1 MRRARRL
8 DTSTDVG
15 PGGTLAPAVGGMAMH
30 APTTAASRLTGIEG
44 LRAVAAGS
52 IVLYHVWLY
61 GSPSGPVDAGYLS
74 RFALPHLPVGVTLFF
89 ALSGYLLY
97 RPIVSS
103 LLANGQVPDVRNYLR
118 NRALRILPAY
128 WVILVAVAVVL
139 PAALV
144 RRSPSELDL
153 DRAVDRP
160 DILVTNALLLHN
172 YVPATLDTGIG
183 PAWSLAVEVV
193 FYLSLPA
200 LALLARYF
208 FRRARSSQ
216 GQLLALLAA
225 PAALLLLGAAGKAA
239 TAWLVPPGDLPG
251 HAILARSFVSFAD
264 LFAPGMALAVLHVL
278 VTRGHVRLPRRW
290 PLIAGGTLLVDVALV
305 VVLTDRGILWDW
317 GVANPYQRLTAL
329 ACALLVALVVLPR
342 SGPGRS
348 SRLVRILSSRPL
360 FLAGLASY
368 SLFLWHEP
376 ITRLLAEQGLTFA
389 GRGGFAVNIAVV
401 AVISGGLAAT
411 TYRFVERPALAR
423 KAGGAVA
430 ARQATLTEGD
440 GSMSHAS
447 VPSRTRP
454 RRLGGEHAG
463 NGQRRS
469 AGRSVS

>member
-1 MRRARRL
+1 
-8 DTSTDVG
+8 
-15 PGGTLAPAVGGMAMH
+15 
-30 APTTAASRLTGIEG
+30 LTGIEG

-52 IVLYHVWLY
+52 IVVYHVWLY
-61 GSPSGPVDAGYLS
+61 SSPSGPVDAGYLS

-97 RPIVSS
+97 RPVVGS

-144 RRSPSELDL
+144 RRSSELDL
-153 DRAVDRP
+153 DRVVGRP
-160 DILVTNALLLHN
+160 DILVNNALLVQN

-183 PAWSLAVEVV
+183 PAWSLAVEVA

-200 LALLARYF
+200 LALLARFF
-208 FRRARSSQ
+208 FRRARSFPRQ
-216 GQLLALLAA
+216 WLALLAA
-225 PAALLLLGAAGKAA
+225 PAALLLLGATGKAA

-251 HAILARSFVSFAD
+251 HAILARSFLSHAD

-278 VTRGHVRLPRRW
+278 VTRGQVRLPQRW
-290 PLIAGGTLLVDVALV
+290 PLIVGGTLLLNLALV

-342 SGPGRS
+342 SGPGRP
-348 SRLVRILSSRPL
+348 SRLVRILNSRPL
-360 FLAGLASY
+360 FLTGLASY

-376 ITRLLAEQGLTFA
+376 ITRLLAEQGLTFV
-389 GRGGFAVNIAVV
+389 GRGGFAANIAVV
-401 AVISGGLAAT
+401 ALIGGGLAGA

-423 KAGGAVA
+423 KVGGATA
-430 ARQATLTEGD
+430 ARQAPYTAG
-440 GSMSHAS
+440 GHIVSQAS
-447 VPSRTRP
+447 ATTQTRP
-454 RRLGGEHAG
+454 SSLVGRHAG
-463 NGQRRS
+463 NETRRGGRRS
-469 AGRSVS
+469 AAIGSRGEGG

>member
-1 MRRARRL
+1 
-8 DTSTDVG
+8 
-15 PGGTLAPAVGGMAMH
+15 MH
-30 APTTAASRLTGIEG
+30 GPTTVVGRLTGIEG

-52 IVLYHVWLY
+52 IVVYHVWLY
-61 GSPSGPVDAGYLS
+61 SSSSGPVDVGYLS

-97 RPIVSS
+97 RPVVSS

-144 RRSPSELDL
+144 RRSSSELDL
-153 DRAVDRP
+153 DRVVGRP
-160 DILVTNALLLHN
+160 DILVNNALLVQN

-183 PAWSLAVEVV
+183 PTWSLAVEIA

-208 FRRARSSQ
+208 FRRARSLPRQ
-216 GQLLALLAA
+216 WLALLAA

-251 HAILARSFVSFAD
+251 HAILARSFLSHAD
-264 LFAPGMALAVLHVL
+264 LFAPGMALALLHVL
-278 VTRGHVRLPRRW
+278 VTRGQVRLPQRW
-290 PLIAGGTLLVDVALV
+290 PLIVGGTLLVDVALV

-342 SGPGRS
+342 SGPGRP
-348 SRLVRILSSRPL
+348 SRLVRILNSRPL
-360 FLAGLASY
+360 FLTGLASY

-376 ITRLLAEQGLTFA
+376 ITRLLAEQGLTFV
-389 GRGGFAVNIAVV
+389 GRGGFAANIAVV
-401 AVISGGLAAT
+401 ALISGGLAAA

-423 KAGGAVA
+423 KVGGATA
-430 ARQATLTEGD
+430 ARQATHAGRDQTEA
-440 GSMSHAS
+440 HAS
-447 VPSRTRP
+447 ATSPTRP
-454 RRLGGEHAG
+454 RRLAG
-463 NGQRRS
+463 QLAGIGRGQGRR
-469 AGRSVS
+469 VLF